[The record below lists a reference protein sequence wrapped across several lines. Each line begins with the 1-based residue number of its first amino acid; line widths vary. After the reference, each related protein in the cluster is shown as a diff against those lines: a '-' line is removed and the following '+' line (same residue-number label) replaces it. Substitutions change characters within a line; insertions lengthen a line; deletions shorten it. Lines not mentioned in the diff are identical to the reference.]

1 MGEQSPTG
9 RNEMTITPVEPPATP
24 PVATP
29 PAPPPA
35 TPVEPPITPPVTPA
49 KPEFNFPA
57 DTPIVDMTAE
67 QQTEYWREKAQK
79 HEKLWQSVS
88 AKSPADIAAV
98 LAKAKR
104 FDEFEEASKTELQ
117 KAADR
122 ATAAEAKFA
131 EIEARAMRAEVA
143 AAKGIPATLLSGT
156 TQEELEASADA
167 LIAFKGT
174 AVKPDFGAGDRG
186 NDVGAKK
193 QMTLSEMQALYASKD
208 YAAIETARVDGRLTT
223 VLGG

>member
-1 MGEQSPTG
+1 MNT
-9 RNEMTITPVEPPATP
+9 PPATP
-24 PVATP
+24 AAPATP
-29 PAPPPA
+29 EIPAASIPPA
-35 TPVEPPITPPVTPA
+35 TPAALTPPPVPDPAPTPE
-49 KPEFNFPA
+49 PTGSGSEPA
-57 DTPIVDMTAE
+57 DLVAE
-67 QQTEYWREKAQK
+67 VAKWKAFSRK
-79 HEKLWQSVS
+79 HEDV
-88 AKSPADIAAV
+88 AKANAD
-98 LAKAKR
+98 KAKR

-143 AAKGIPATLLSGT
+143 AAKGIPANLLSGT

-167 LIAFKGT
+167 LIAFKG
-174 AVKPDFGAGDRG
+174 AAAKPDFGAGDRG

-193 QMTLSEMQALYASKD
+193 QMTLSEMKALYESKD
-208 YAAIETARVDGRLTT
+208 YAAIETARVEGRLTT